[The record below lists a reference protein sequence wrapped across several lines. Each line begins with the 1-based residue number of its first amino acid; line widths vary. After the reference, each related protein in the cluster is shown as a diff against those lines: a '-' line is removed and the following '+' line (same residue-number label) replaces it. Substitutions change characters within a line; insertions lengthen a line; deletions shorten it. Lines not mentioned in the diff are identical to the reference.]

1 MHMYHIA
8 RRELKIGFRNPW
20 SYSFLALF
28 TLFTLAL
35 MVIQS
40 RTYLEGYTYTT
51 GTMLTLVLY
60 LLPLMTILLSSF
72 SLTAEK
78 EEGSW
83 QLLSTYALTTSSF
96 LLGKYFGQALV
107 LIAIVCFGYG
117 LCGVIGALLGAGF
130 SFSTLLFLL
139 SFSICLI
146 LMFLGIAMLIGALSK
161 NRWQALTWGV
171 SIWFFLILA
180 WPTLLISA
188 LSFVPY
194 TWIKPVLQVATI
206 LNPAELVR
214 LFSVISL
221 GGGSIF
227 GPEYYKWV
235 NWFDSP
241 FGVVGFITLCFI
253 WISLML
259 LLAAF
264 VWERGRRHD

>member
-1 MHMYHIA
+1 MHLYHIA
-8 RRELKIGFRNPW
+8 RRELKMGFRNPW
-20 SYSFLALF
+20 SYSFMALF

-40 RTYLEGYTYTT
+40 RSYLEGYTYTT
-51 GTMLTLVLY
+51 GTMLNLVLY

-83 QLLSTYALTTSSF
+83 QLLSTYSLTTTSF
-96 LLGKYFGQALV
+96 LMGKYFGQALV
-107 LIAIVCFGYG
+107 LIVIVCFGYG
-117 LCGVIGALLGAGF
+117 LSGVVGMILGAGF
-130 SFSTLLFLL
+130 TFSTLVFLL
-139 SFSICLI
+139 SFSICII

-161 NRWQALTWGV
+161 NRWQALTLGV

-180 WPTLLISA
+180 WPTLLISI
-188 LSFVPY
+188 LSFLPY
-194 TWIKPVLQVATI
+194 TWIKPVLQVVTMF
-206 LNPAELVR
+206 NPAEFVR
-214 LFSVISL
+214 LFSVVWL

-241 FGVVGFITLCFI
+241 FGAVGFITLCFI
-253 WISLML
+253 WISLTM
-259 LLAAF
+259 LAAIF
-264 VWERGRRHD
+264 VWERKRSHD